1 MKNEMKWK
9 KWNDTCSSFDHWF
22 RRKKKDRMDLLV
34 KSNALRSKSRKKRK
48 EIENE
53 DNIDGLQRKLKV
65 M

>member
-1 MKNEMKWK
+1 M
-9 KWNDTCSSFDHWF
+9 
-22 RRKKKDRMDLLV
+22 
-34 KSNALRSKSRKKRK
+34 KSNASPSKSRKKRK

>member
-1 MKNEMKWK
+1 M
-9 KWNDTCSSFDHWF
+9 
-22 RRKKKDRMDLLV
+22 
-34 KSNALRSKSRKKRK
+34 KSNANSPSKSLKKRK